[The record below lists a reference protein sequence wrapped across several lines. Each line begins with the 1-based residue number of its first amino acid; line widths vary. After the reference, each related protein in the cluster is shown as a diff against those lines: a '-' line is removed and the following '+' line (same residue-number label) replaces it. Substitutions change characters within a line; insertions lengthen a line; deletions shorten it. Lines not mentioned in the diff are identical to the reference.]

1 MPLEW
6 QLTIEFS
13 PQAICHFNKV
23 ELWKMSVFVE
33 FSNIVESDFFGSFHR
48 LFALK
53 NMHFEWN
60 ECSALRAAHCCV
72 PCTNHAQVPF
82 MAFCVYGRSRWKRKW
97 NCVALYVTPL
107 FAPRAPQRCSTEFN
121 FEWSVKGI
129 TEIDFIIR
137 LFSEPGS
144 YQISQATQL
153 EGIKCKN
160 SHLSDTYFID
170 RGKSERYTAV
180 VSP

>member
-1 MPLEW
+1 M
-6 QLTIEFS
+6 I
-13 PQAICHFNKV
+13 
-23 ELWKMSVFVE
+23 
-33 FSNIVESDFFGSFHR
+33 
-48 LFALK
+48 FALQ

-107 FAPRAPQRCSTEFN
+107 SAPRAPQRRVQLWVECQGNNRNWLHHS
-121 FEWSVKGI
+121 SLLQL
-129 TEIDFIIR
+129 R
-137 LFSEPGS
+137 

-160 SHLSDTYFID
+160 SHLSDTYFIE